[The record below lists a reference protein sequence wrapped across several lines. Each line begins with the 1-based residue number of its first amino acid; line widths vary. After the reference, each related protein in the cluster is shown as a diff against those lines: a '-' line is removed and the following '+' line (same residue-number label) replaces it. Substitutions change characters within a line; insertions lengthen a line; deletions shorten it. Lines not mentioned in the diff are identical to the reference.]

1 MENRP
6 NVIKALEV
14 LGKGEWVID
23 GELPTNESEFLE
35 RFSVVVGIDET
46 DTTILSNNP
55 DEFGIT
61 WTQINEKLIE
71 LRAEWDN
78 KDYYRK
84 RAVAYPEIADQL
96 DMQYWDAENGTTT
109 WKDAIEAVK
118 AAHPKPS

>member
-1 MENRP
+1 MKNRP
-6 NVIKALEV
+6 NVTKALEV

>member
-61 WTQINEKLIE
+61 WTQIKYAILGCEERN
-71 LRAEWDN
+71 DN
-78 KDYYRK
+78 LEGCY
-84 RAVAYPEIADQL
+84 
-96 DMQYWDAENGTTT
+96 
-109 WKDAIEAVK
+109 
-118 AAHPKPS
+118 